1 MMDNLKKLGRSM
13 AFQFSH
19 FRQSLQQGMRIR
31 RDQWYALFRL
41 FTHPIDA
48 LNDIKY
54 EGKASLTIAN
64 LLAALFF
71 LEQLFAEVATGYLY
85 GVQEAD
91 RRSVLMI
98 LVSTIGLLLL
108 WSICNWATCTLF
120 DGEGSFRE
128 IWIMTAYSLLP
139 WVVISPIV
147 TMLSNISSQDEALL
161 IGTVR
166 IIGIGWTLL
175 LLFLGVMV
183 CQQFTVTKTVVLI
196 VVTVLAI
203 AILLFLVLLFFSIGQ
218 QMVNFVKNIFL
229 ELTL

>member
-54 EGKASLTIAN
+54 EGKASLAIAD

-91 RRSVLMI
+91 RRSVLI
-98 LVSTIGLLLL
+98 SLSPPLGCCFCGVYATGLRVLCLTAKAVL
-108 WSICNWATCTLF
+108 GKF
-120 DGEGSFRE
+120 GS
-128 IWIMTAYSLLP
+128 
-139 WVVISPIV
+139 
-147 TMLSNISSQDEALL
+147 
-161 IGTVR
+161 
-166 IIGIGWTLL
+166 
-175 LLFLGVMV
+175 
-183 CQQFTVTKTVVLI
+183 
-196 VVTVLAI
+196 
-203 AILLFLVLLFFSIGQ
+203 
-218 QMVNFVKNIFL
+218 
-229 ELTL
+229 